1 MSTELNNELKELGSV
16 LSQVEKTYFADNSQV
31 PLGYFDGMEDRFLA
45 KLKID
50 EAPREPRSISI
61 FGSKRI
67 SYALA
72 AVASFAILGIGLFT
86 LVKQNNTY
94 NLSQNEVV
102 AFLEDEGLLSHN
114 ANYANATPVNLDNIS
129 KEEAI
134 KFLVEEEGMDV
145 TNIN

>member
-45 KLKID
+45 KLKIE